1 MPTLLSR
8 LPALAA
14 LLSLAA
20 CSAPPPAPAD
30 AVVIRYQH
38 VANAHEVRFA
48 SPLALAPRSAGYV
61 LPRSRQGFWAIFV
74 LCSLDV
80 GARVPRFIYNVNN
93 FRVDY
98 AGAQSGPL
106 RPYDLRF
113 EDSAD
118 LNGPLE
124 TPALG
129 AAIAGELQRGPTFE
143 VFSPGAY
150 PALDYRIALFV
161 PKGLEAYAGDQ
172 LALRYLGQSTVLIG
186 NGYPPFD
193 IPVVGGSGTG
203 VAYHC
208 LP

>member
-1 MPTLLSR
+1 MRTLLSP

-14 LLSLAA
+14 LLWLAA
-20 CSAPPPAPAD
+20 CSAAPPAPAD

-48 SPLALAPRSAGYV
+48 TPLSPRAAGYV

-74 LCSLDV
+74 LCSVDV
-80 GARVPRFIYNVNN
+80 GANVPRFLYDVNN
-93 FRVDY
+93 FRIDY
-98 AGAQSGPL
+98 AGAQYGPL
-106 RPYDLRF
+106 RPYSLRF
-113 EDSAD
+113 EDSAN
-118 LNGPLE
+118 LNGPAE
-124 TPALG
+124 TPTLA
-129 AAIAGELQRGPTFE
+129 AAIAAELQRGPGFE
-143 VFSPGAY
+143 VFSSGAH

-161 PKGLEAYAGDQ
+161 PKGLDQYAGDQ
-172 LALRYLGQSTVLIG
+172 LALRYLGQSAILVG

-203 VAYHC
+203 VASHC